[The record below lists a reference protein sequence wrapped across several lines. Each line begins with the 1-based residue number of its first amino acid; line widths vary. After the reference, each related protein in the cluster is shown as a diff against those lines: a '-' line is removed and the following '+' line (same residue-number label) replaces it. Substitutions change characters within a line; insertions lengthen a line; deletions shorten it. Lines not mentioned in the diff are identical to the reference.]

1 MLQNQQ
7 NIHKSWWAAVWRGL
21 VADPEAKHYHSIRS
35 ALWLYIYLIVHANRK
50 TGELNRRYETI
61 ATETGINKRTVRH
74 WLSMLRREGYI
85 KVDRSGHAHAITI
98 RIQRWKP
105 ITKPAR
111 KLDDS

>member
-1 MLQNQQ
+1 MFQKKE
-7 NIHKSWWAAVWRGL
+7 NIQKNWWAAIWRGL

-61 ATETGINKRTVRH
+61 ARETGINKRTIRH
-74 WLSMLRREGYI
+74 WLSMLRKEGYI
-85 KVDRSGHAHAITI
+85 KIDRSGRAPAIII

-105 ITKPAR
+105 ITKSAR
-111 KLDDS
+111 KSGDS